1 MTLLSVRG
9 LHTHFV
15 TRDRLDQVRTARVLN
30 GVSFEVQAGRILG
43 LVGES
48 GAGKSLTMTS
58 VLGLLRPPARV
69 VAGEAL
75 FQGRDLLGLSP
86 GEMTRLRG
94 SHIGFVVQSPKA
106 SLDPL
111 ARIGDQLV
119 RVQRAHRSISQRTGE
134 QRAEA
139 MLAAVG
145 IPDAR
150 HRLRSWPH
158 EFSGGMAQRAVIALA
173 LINEPELLV
182 ADEPTTAL
190 DVTVQALILDLL
202 ATQVRERGIG
212 AVLITHD
219 LGVVAQ
225 YCDDIA
231 VMFAGTVVEQGQ
243 VAAVFTRPM
252 HPCTQALLA
261 ATPEHFRF
269 GTGARLAGAPPDLL
283 NLPQGCLYRLRC
295 PHAAAVCRSVPPVF
309 GDTVQSAACHFA
321 ASARTS
327 KGACP

>member
-15 TRDRLDQVRTARVLN
+15 TRDALDQVRTAHVLN
-30 GVSFEVQAGRILG
+30 GVSFNVQAGRILG

-75 FQGRDLLGLSP
+75 FQGRDLLRLSQS
-86 GEMTRLRG
+86 EMARLRG
-94 SHIGFVVQSPKA
+94 NRIGFVVQSPKA

-111 ARIGDQLV
+111 ARIGEQLV
-119 RVQRAHRSISQRTGE
+119 RVQRAHRSISRRAE
-134 QRAEA
+134 QERAEA

-150 HRLRSWPH
+150 RRLRAWPH
-158 EFSGGMAQRAVIALA
+158 EFSGGMAQRAVIAMA

-190 DVTVQALILDLL
+190 DVTVQAQILDLL
-202 ATQVRERGIG
+202 AAQVRERGIG
-212 AVLITHD
+212 AILITHD

-231 VMFAGTVVEQGQ
+231 VMFAGSVVEHGRT
-243 VAAVFTRPM
+243 AAVLTRPM

-261 ATPEHFRF
+261 STPERFHF
-269 GTGARLAGAPPDLL
+269 GTGPRLAGPPPDLF
-283 NLPQGCLYRLRC
+283 NLPKGCLYRERC
-295 PHAAAVCRSVPPVF
+295 PRAEAVCQDVPPMF
-309 GDTVQSAACHFA
+309 GDAAQSAACHFVTA
-321 ASARTS
+321 
-327 KGACP
+327 GACV